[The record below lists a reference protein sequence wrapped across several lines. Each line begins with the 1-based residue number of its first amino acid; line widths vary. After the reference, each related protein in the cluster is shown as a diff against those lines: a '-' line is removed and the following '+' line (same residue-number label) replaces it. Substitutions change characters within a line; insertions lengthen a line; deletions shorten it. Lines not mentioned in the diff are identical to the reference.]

1 MWLKCDLFHGMLI
14 SCKDTNIIYL
24 NTHFFKENN
33 MVWIG
38 LHQIW
43 YQTQKN
49 LMPKVAPGF
58 SKNIMKNQVKNYLL
72 AFFSLRFAMA

>member
-1 MWLKCDLFHGMLI
+1 MYKIDFMLI
-14 SCKDTNIIYL
+14 
-24 NTHFFKENN
+24 
-33 MVWIG
+33 MVINR
-38 LHQIW
+38 
-43 YQTQKN
+43 QKS